1 MEQKLEYK
9 LEYKHRKDLDD
20 SYLLYSVLRDLY
32 ISNSKN
38 DKIVSLIITKVG
50 RNVFNR
56 YKILLKSAIMTVNQL
71 LKHKH
76 IKKSDVNKLEINVI
90 NSNKDYFKRLF
101 TILEDIYIN
110 KKINS
115 LLYEIK
121 LEKNDY
127 ADF

>member
-1 MEQKLEYK
+1 MEQK
-9 LEYKHRKDLDD
+9 LEYKHRKDLDNA
-20 SYLLYSVLRDLY
+20 YLLYSVLRDLY

-56 YKILLKSAIMTVNQL
+56 YKTLLKSAIMTVNQL

-76 IKKSDVNKLEINVI
+76 IKKSEVSKLEINVI
-90 NSNKDYFKRLF
+90 NSNKNYFKRLF

-115 LLYEIK
+115 LLNEIK
-121 LEKNDY
+121 IEKKDHF
-127 ADF
+127 DF

>member
-9 LEYKHRKDLDD
+9 LEYKHRKDLDNA
-20 SYLLYSVLRDLY
+20 YLLYSVLRDLY
-32 ISNSKN
+32 ISNSNN

-56 YKILLKSAIMTVNQL
+56 YKTLLKSAIMTVNQL

-76 IKKSDVNKLEINVI
+76 IKNSEVSKLEINVI

-121 LEKNDY
+121 LEKNDHT
-127 ADF
+127 DF